1 MAGERSGD
9 GGADLVVVGTGVV
22 GCLIAEQA
30 LDAGLSVLMLE
41 AGPRV
46 ERWRIVENYR
56 NLPPSLRLFHWDA
69 PYPPKPW
76 APHLET
82 RHDKEAEEYL
92 QLEGPNARAYLQGY
106 VRYAGGATW
115 HWAGICWR
123 LTPEDMRLQS
133 QFGVGRD
140 WPFGYD
146 VIEPYYV
153 RAEYAMGV
161 CGPSEPALQWPPN
174 ATRSKPYPMGPIP
187 FGPGEHRFTEVA
199 AKIGMRN
206 LPAPQARN
214 SGISYDGRPACCG
227 NNNCFPVCPIAA
239 KYDAATALPRI
250 ETKGGRILVNSVAY
264 RIETDARN
272 SIQAV
277 HYFDSQKQSH
287 RVTGRT
293 FVIACNGIE
302 TPKLL
307 LLSKDDRNA
316 RGLANSSDQVG
327 RNMMDQPKL
336 IADVEMR
343 EPLWTGVG
351 PVQSSSILNTTQG
364 TFRGRH
370 AGAMF
375 RMENFARSPLGAAAA
390 LKKGLVG
397 KALDREIRR
406 LAACTARLTVEHEI
420 LPHAENRLTLSAKR
434 DWLGLNKP
442 NIHYDVGDYVR
453 RSAKEYTVPRLQR
466 LAVALGATSFELS
479 PEFLNSDHIM
489 GGCIMGSDPAT
500 SVVDADCRSH
510 DHDNLFLP
518 GGGAMPSGTASNSTL
533 TMAALALKAADA
545 IVRDLQHT

>member
-1 MAGERSGD
+1 MASD
-9 GGADLVVVGTGVV
+9 TSADVVVVGTGVV
-22 GCLIAEQA
+22 GCLIAQQA
-30 LDAGLSVLMLE
+30 LEAGLSVLMLE

-46 ERWRIVENYR
+46 DRWRIVENFR

-82 RHDKEAEEYL
+82 RTEKEQEQYL

-123 LTPEDMRLQS
+123 LTPEDMRLKS
-133 QFGVGRD
+133 LYGVGRD
-140 WPFGYD
+140 WPFSHD
-146 VIEPYYV
+146 VIEPYYA
-153 RAEYAMGV
+153 RAEYAIGV
-161 CGPSEPALQWPPN
+161 CGPSDPALQWPPN
-174 ATRSKPYPMGPIP
+174 AKRSKPYPMGPIP

-199 AKIGMRN
+199 ATIGMMN

-214 SGISYDGRPACCG
+214 SGVSYDGRPPCCG

-239 KYDAATALPRI
+239 KYDAATALPKI
-250 ETKGGRILVNSVAY
+250 EAKGGKILANAVVY
-264 RIETDARN
+264 RIETGEKN
-272 SIQAV
+272 SVEAV
-277 HYFDSQKQSH
+277 HYFDPEKVSH
-287 RVTGRT
+287 KVTAKI

-307 LLSKDDRNA
+307 LLSKDARNPN
-316 RGLANSSDQVG
+316 GVANGSDQVG

-336 IADVEMR
+336 IADVELT

-364 TFRGRH
+364 EFRSLH

-397 KALDREIRR
+397 KALDAEIRR
-406 LAACTARLTVEHEI
+406 ASACTARLTVEHEP
-420 LPHAENRLTLSAKR
+420 LPLPDNRLTLSSKK
-434 DWLGLNKP
+434 DWLGINKP
-442 NIHYDVGDYVR
+442 NIYYDVGDYVR
-453 RSAKEYTVPRLQR
+453 RSAKEYTVPRLQQ
-466 LAVALGATSFELS
+466 LATALGATSFKLG

-489 GGCIMGSDPAT
+489 GGCIMGPDPAT
-500 SVVDADCRSH
+500 SVVDADCRAH
-510 DHDNLFLP
+510 DHPNLFLP
-518 GGGAMPSGTASNSTL
+518 GGAAMPSGTASNSTL

-545 IVRDLQHT
+545 IADQLRHG

>member
-1 MAGERSGD
+1 MASD
-9 GGADLVVVGTGVV
+9 YNADVVVVGTGVV
-22 GCLIAEQA
+22 GSLIAQQA

-46 ERWRIVENYR
+46 DRWRIVENYR
-56 NLPPSLRLFHWDA
+56 NLPPSLRLFHWNA

-82 RHDKEAEEYL
+82 RTAREQEQYL

-123 LTPEDMRLQS
+123 ITPEDMRLKS
-133 QFGVGRD
+133 LYGVGRD
-140 WPFGYD
+140 WPFSHD
-146 VIEPYYV
+146 ILEPYYT
-153 RAEYAMGV
+153 RAEHAIGV
-161 CGPSEPALQWPPN
+161 SGPADPALQWPTN
-174 ATRSKPYPMGPIP
+174 GKRSKPYPMGPIP
-187 FGPGEHRFTEVA
+187 FGPGEHRFTEA
-199 AKIGMRN
+199 AARIGMIN

-214 SGISYDGRPACCG
+214 SGVSYDGRPACCG

-239 KYDAATALPRI
+239 KYDAATSLPRI
-250 ETKGGRILVNSVAY
+250 EAKGGKILANAVVY
-264 RIETDARN
+264 RIETGEKN
-272 SIQAV
+272 SIEAV
-277 HYFDSQKQSH
+277 HFFDPNKRSH
-287 RVTGRT
+287 KVTARL

-307 LLSKDDRNA
+307 LLSKDERNPN
-316 RGLANSSDQVG
+316 GVANSSDQVG

-336 IADVEMR
+336 TAELELQ

-364 TFRGRH
+364 DFRGRH

-375 RMENFARSPLGAAAA
+375 RMENFARTPLGAAAA

-397 KALDREIRR
+397 KALDAEIRR
-406 LAACTARLTVEHEI
+406 LSACTARLTVEHEI
-420 LPHAENRLTLSAKR
+420 LPSANNRLTLSSQK
-434 DWLGLNKP
+434 DWLGINKP

-453 RSAKEYTVPRLQR
+453 RSADEYTVPRLRQ
-466 LAVALGATSFELS
+466 LAAELGATKFQLS

-489 GGCIMGSDPAT
+489 GGCIMGNEAAT
-500 SVVDADCRSH
+500 SVVDSDCRSH
-510 DHDNLFLP
+510 DHANLFLP
-518 GGGAMPSGTASNSTL
+518 GGGAMPSATASNSTL
-533 TMAALALKAADA
+533 TMTALALKAADA
-545 IVRDLQHT
+545 ITHQLRHG

>member
-1 MAGERSGD
+1 MASD
-9 GGADLVVVGTGVV
+9 YSADVVVVGTGVV
-22 GCLIAEQA
+22 GCLIAQQA
-30 LDAGLSVLMLE
+30 LEAGLSVLMLE

-46 ERWRIVENYR
+46 DRWRIVENFR

-82 RHDKEAEEYL
+82 RTDKEQEQYL

-123 LTPEDMRLQS
+123 LTPEDMRLKS
-133 QFGVGRD
+133 LYGVGRD
-140 WPFGYD
+140 WPFSHD
-146 VIEPYYV
+146 VIEPYYT
-153 RAEYAMGV
+153 RAEYAIGV
-161 CGPSEPALQWPPN
+161 CGPSDPTLQWPPN
-174 ATRSKPYPMGPIP
+174 AKRSKPYPMGPIP
-187 FGPGEHRFTEVA
+187 FGPGEHRFTEA
-199 AKIGMRN
+199 AATIGMMN

-214 SGISYDGRPACCG
+214 SGVSYDGRPACCG

-239 KYDAATALPRI
+239 KYDAATALPKI
-250 ETKGGRILVNSVAY
+250 EAEGGKILANAVVY
-264 RIETDARN
+264 RIETGEKNAVE
-272 SIQAV
+272 AV
-277 HYFDSQKQSH
+277 HFFDPDKRSH
-287 RVTGRT
+287 RVAAKV

-307 LLSKDDRNA
+307 LLSKDERNPN
-316 RGLANSSDQVG
+316 GVANGSDQVG

-336 IADVEMR
+336 IADVELA

-364 TFRGRH
+364 EFRSRH

-397 KALDREIRR
+397 KALDAEIRR
-406 LAACTARLTVEHEI
+406 LSACTARLTVEHEP
-420 LPHAENRLTLSAKR
+420 LPLPDNRLTLSSKK
-434 DWLGLNKP
+434 DWLGINKP
-442 NIHYDVGDYVR
+442 NIYYDVGDYVR
-453 RSAKEYTVPRLQR
+453 QSAKEYTVPRLQQ
-466 LAVALGATSFELS
+466 LATALGATSFKLA

-489 GGCIMGSDPAT
+489 GGCIMGPDPTTA
-500 SVVDADCRSH
+500 VVDADCRAH
-510 DHDNLFLP
+510 DHHNLFLP

-545 IVRDLQHT
+545 IANQLKHG

>member
-1 MAGERSGD
+1 MASD
-9 GGADLVVVGTGVV
+9 YSADVVIVGTGVV

-30 LDAGLSVLMLE
+30 LEAGLSVLMLE

-46 ERWRIVENYR
+46 DRWRIVENFR
-56 NLPPSLRLFHWDA
+56 NLPPSIRLFHWNA
-69 PYPPKPW
+69 AYPPKPW

-82 RHDKEAEEYL
+82 RRPKEQEEYL

-123 LTPEDMRLQS
+123 ITPDDMRLKS
-133 QFGVGRD
+133 LYGVGRD
-140 WPFGYD
+140 WPFSHD
-146 VIEPYYV
+146 IIEPYYA
-153 RAEYAMGV
+153 RAEHAIGV
-161 CGPSEPALQWPPN
+161 CGPSDPALQWPPN
-174 ATRSKPYPMGPIP
+174 AKRSKPYPMGPIP
-187 FGPGEHRFTEVA
+187 FGPGEHRFTEA
-199 AKIGMRN
+199 AARVGMIN

-214 SGISYDGRPACCG
+214 SGVSYHGRPPCCG

-239 KYDAATALPRI
+239 KYDAATALPKI
-250 ETKGGRILVNSVAY
+250 EAKGGKILANAVVY
-264 RIETDARN
+264 RIETGEKN

-277 HYFDSQKQSH
+277 HYFDPDKHSH
-287 RVTGRT
+287 RVTAKL

-307 LLSKDDRNA
+307 LLSRDERNPN
-316 RGLANSSDQVG
+316 GVANSSDQVG

-336 IADVEMR
+336 TAELELT

-351 PVQSSSILNTTQG
+351 PVQSSSILNTSQG
-364 TFRGRH
+364 EFRSRY

-397 KALDREIRR
+397 KALDAEIRR
-406 LAACTARLTVEHEI
+406 LSACTARLTVEHEI
-420 LPHAENRLTLSAKR
+420 LPSANNRLTLSSQK
-434 DWLGLNKP
+434 DWLGINKP

-453 RSAKEYTVPRLQR
+453 QSAKVYTVPRLQQ
-466 LAVALGATSFELS
+466 LAGELGATSFKLS

-489 GGCIMGSDPAT
+489 GGCIMGAEPTTA
-500 SVVDADCRSH
+500 VVDADCRAH
-510 DHDNLFLP
+510 DHPNLFLP
-518 GGGAMPSGTASNSTL
+518 GGGAMPSATASNSTL
-533 TMAALALKAADA
+533 TMTALALKAADA
-545 IVRDLQHT
+545 ITNQLRHG

>member
-1 MAGERSGD
+1 MASD
-9 GGADLVVVGTGVV
+9 YSADVVIVGTGVV
-22 GCLIAEQA
+22 GCLIAQQA

-46 ERWRIVENYR
+46 DRWRIVENYR
-56 NLPPSLRLFHWDA
+56 NLPPSLRLFHWNA

-82 RHDKEAEEYL
+82 RTAKEQEQYL

-123 LTPEDMRLQS
+123 VTPEDMRLKS
-133 QFGVGRD
+133 LYGVGRD
-140 WPFGYD
+140 WPFSHEI
-146 VIEPYYV
+146 IEPYYT
-153 RAEYAMGV
+153 RAEYAIGV
-161 CGPSEPALQWPPN
+161 SGPSDPAHQWPAN
-174 ATRSKPYPMGPIP
+174 GKRSKPYPMGPIP
-187 FGPGEHRFTEVA
+187 FGPGEHRFTEA
-199 AKIGMRN
+199 AARIGMIN

-214 SGISYDGRPACCG
+214 SGVSYDGRPACCG

-239 KYDAATALPRI
+239 KYDAATALPKI
-250 ETKGGRILVNSVAY
+250 EAKGGRILANAVVY
-264 RIETDARN
+264 RIETGEKNAID
-272 SIQAV
+272 AV
-277 HYFDSQKQSH
+277 HFFDPDKRSH
-287 RVTGRT
+287 KVTARL
-293 FVIACNGIE
+293 FAIACNGIE

-307 LLSKDDRNA
+307 LLSKDERNPN
-316 RGLANSSDQVG
+316 GVANSSDQVG

-336 IADVEMR
+336 TAELELR

-364 TFRGRH
+364 EFRSRY

-397 KALDREIRR
+397 KALDAEIRR
-406 LAACTARLTVEHEI
+406 LSACTARLTVEHEI
-420 LPHAENRLTLSAKR
+420 LPSANNRLTLSSQK
-434 DWLGLNKP
+434 DWLGINKP
-442 NIHYDVGDYVR
+442 NIYYDVGDYVR
-453 RSAKEYTVPRLQR
+453 QSAGEYTVPRLQQ
-466 LAVALGATSFELS
+466 LAAELGATKFQLS

-489 GGCIMGSDPAT
+489 GGCVMGTEPAT
-500 SVVDADCRSH
+500 AVVDADCRAH
-510 DHDNLFLP
+510 DHPNLFLP
-518 GGGAMPSGTASNSTL
+518 GGGAMPSATASNSTL

-545 IVRDLQHT
+545 ITDQLRHG

>member
-1 MAGERSGD
+1 MASD
-9 GGADLVVVGTGVV
+9 YSADVVIVGTGVV

-30 LDAGLSVLMLE
+30 LEAGLSVLMLE

-46 ERWRIVENYR
+46 DRWRIVENFR
-56 NLPPSLRLFHWDA
+56 NLPPSIRLFHWNA
-69 PYPPKPW
+69 AYPPKPW

-82 RHDKEAEEYL
+82 RRPKEQEEYL

-123 LTPEDMRLQS
+123 ITPDDMRLKS
-133 QFGVGRD
+133 LYGVGRD
-140 WPFGYD
+140 WPFSHD
-146 VIEPYYV
+146 IIEPYYA
-153 RAEYAMGV
+153 RAEHAIGV
-161 CGPSEPALQWPPN
+161 CGPSDPALQWPPN
-174 ATRSKPYPMGPIP
+174 AKRSKPYPMGPIP
-187 FGPGEHRFTEVA
+187 FGPGEHRFTEA
-199 AKIGMRN
+199 AARVGMIN

-214 SGISYDGRPACCG
+214 SGVSYHGRPPCCG

-239 KYDAATALPRI
+239 KYDAATALPKI
-250 ETKGGRILVNSVAY
+250 EAKGGKILANAVVY
-264 RIETDARN
+264 RIETGEKN

-277 HYFDSQKQSH
+277 HYFDPDKHSH
-287 RVTGRT
+287 RVTAKL

-307 LLSKDDRNA
+307 LLSRDERNPN
-316 RGLANSSDQVG
+316 GVANSSDQVG

-336 IADVEMR
+336 TAELELT

-351 PVQSSSILNTTQG
+351 PVQSSSILNTSQG
-364 TFRGRH
+364 EFRSRY

-397 KALDREIRR
+397 KALDAEIRR
-406 LAACTARLTVEHEI
+406 LSACTARLTVEHEI
-420 LPHAENRLTLSAKR
+420 LPSANNRLTLSSQK
-434 DWLGLNKP
+434 DWLGINKP

-453 RSAKEYTVPRLQR
+453 QSAKEYTVPRLQQ
-466 LAVALGATSFELS
+466 LAAELGATKFQLS

-489 GGCIMGSDPAT
+489 GGCVMGAEPAT
-500 SVVDADCRSH
+500 AVVDADCRAH
-510 DHDNLFLP
+510 DHANLFLP

-533 TMAALALKAADA
+533 TMTALALKAADA
-545 IVRDLQHT
+545 ITNQLKHG